1 MPERGPHAL
10 HPNVSQSIS
19 YVFALLDFEYDR
31 REIHCKVCF
40 YITVKNQDELCL
52 KARGVSKIQ

>member
-19 YVFALLDFEYDR
+19 YEFALLDSECDR
-31 REIHCKVCF
+31 REIHCKVCLL
-40 YITVKNQDELCL
+40 ITVKNQNELCF
-52 KARGVSKIQ
+52 KARDVSKIQ